1 MAISYDRARSAV
13 EKIKRH
19 QSKCLVIHY
28 ACQSLYDDREGLSP
42 SVSNIVVKDFANDQ
56 TVSFAAH
63 IVAER
68 LGIAKEDITGRFAE
82 IEKVLLEDFYEF
94 VRNHN
99 GDYWLHWN
107 MINIQYGF
115 ETLAHRYN
123 VLTGRSAPSIDID
136 NRINIAAILY
146 GLYGE
151 GYVPVPHMPN
161 LMTLNGGVRRDFIPG
176 AEEVEVFR
184 AGEYARLH
192 ASTVSKVK
200 FFSDVVEL
208 VLDRKLKTA
217 KSTLPMKIERSLD
230 SLSAKAVALAAAVY
244 TIVDLSL
251 KFGGLF

>member
-1 MAISYDRARSAV
+1 MAISYERARAAV
-13 EKIKRH
+13 AKIKRH
-19 QSKCLVIHY
+19 QNQCLVIHY
-28 ACQSLYDDREGLSP
+28 ACQSLYDDRDGLSP
-42 SVSNIVVKDFANDQ
+42 SVSNIVVKDLVNDQ

-68 LGIAKEDITGRFAE
+68 LQIPKEEITDRFGE
-82 IEKVLLEDFYEF
+82 IERVLLEEFYEF

-99 GDYWLHWN
+99 GHYWLHWN

-115 ETLAHRYN
+115 DTLAHRYN
-123 VLTGRSAPSIDID
+123 VLTGRNAPNIDID
-136 NRINIAAILY
+136 NRINIAGILY

-151 GYVPVPHMPN
+151 KYVPVPHMPN

-208 VLDRKLKTA
+208 ILDRKLKTA
-217 KSTLPMKIERSLD
+217 KATWAVKVERATD
-230 SLSAKAVALAAAVY
+230 SVWAKVIGLLAALY
-244 TIVDLSL
+244 SIVDISM
-251 KFGGLF
+251 KVAGAG